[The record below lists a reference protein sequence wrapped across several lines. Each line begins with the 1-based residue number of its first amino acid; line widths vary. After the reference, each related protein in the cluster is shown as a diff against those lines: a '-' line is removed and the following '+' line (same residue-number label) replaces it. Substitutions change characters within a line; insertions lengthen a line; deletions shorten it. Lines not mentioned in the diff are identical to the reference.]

1 MYAPLGYKVLGW
13 VETAL
18 RDIYGTIEID
28 TGLRQYREAF
38 VSTAKKQGKSFF
50 LGGMPVYHLDQEEE
64 PMARAVGGATTRKQ
78 ASEIFE
84 SAATLINSNVEL
96 RNRFKVT
103 QSSKTI
109 THLRTLTHYEVLSA
123 DGDKNDGLRRSLGL
137 IDELHRFKSERE
149 EGMLDAVYRGSR
161 GRTQPLLVKTT
172 TAGDPTSS
180 LIWLQEYNYAKQVQA
195 GTIINPRYYVAIH
208 EADPEKLKAD
218 PEYWKT
224 KAARLEACPSHEDFG
239 GFVKDEELREDLEKA
254 IMMPSEKAK
263 YWRFTLNASIDG
275 DEKYIKSDEWNACAT
290 DQRTMTGRE
299 CSIGVDLSFGDDLT
313 SIVCL
318 FRDEAD
324 DSYDVLPFFFMPE
337 ERIPE
342 VAHRLGP
349 MGATFKQW
357 VRDGLIET
365 NPGNV
370 VDYTAIEKK
379 IIWADEVFSIRE
391 VNPDP
396 FNFQKL
402 AQQIEPLGISVIS
415 VPQNYGKL
423 SPPTKHLREKVL
435 EKKIRHGGHP
445 VLAWNIACCKTLQN
459 FDGDIKLKK
468 VKRNIESVRIDGA
481 AALVNAMSSAMLM
494 EMMAAGPM
502 DIEVSW

>member
-1 MYAPLGYKVLGW
+1 MYQFLGYKLLPW

-38 VSTAKKQGKSFF
+38 ISTAKKQGKSFF

-84 SAATLINSNVEL
+84 SAATLINANPEL
-96 RNRFKVT
+96 KRRFKVT
-103 QSSKTI
+103 PSSKTI
-109 THLRTLTHYEVLSA
+109 THLRTLTNYEVLSA

-161 GRTQPLLVKTT
+161 GRPQPLLVKIT

-180 LIWLQEYNYAKQVQA
+180 QIWLQEYNYAKQVQA
-195 GTIINPRYYVAIH
+195 GTISNPRYYVAIH

-218 PEYWKT
+218 PEYWKS
-224 KAARLEACPSHEDFG
+224 KEARLAACPSHEDFG

-254 IMMPSEKAK
+254 ILIPSEKAK

-275 DEKYIKSDEWNACAT
+275 DEKYIKGDEWNVCAT
-290 DQRTMTGRE
+290 EQRTMTGRE

-313 SIVCL
+313 AMVCL
-318 FRDEAD
+318 FRDEND
-324 DSYDVLPFFFMPE
+324 TYDVLPFFFMAEDRVPE
-337 ERIPE
+337 I
-342 VAHRLGP
+342 AQRLGP

-357 VRDGLIET
+357 VREGFIET

-379 IIWADEVFSIRE
+379 IIWADEVFSVRE
-391 VNPDP
+391 INPDP

-402 AQQIEPLGISVIS
+402 AQQIEPLGMKVVS
-415 VPQNYGKL
+415 VPQSYGKL

-435 EKKIRHGGHP
+435 EGKVRHGGHP
-445 VLAWNIACCKTLQN
+445 VLAWNIACCTTVQN

-468 VKRNIESVRIDGA
+468 IKRNIESVRIDGA
-481 AALVNAMSSAMLM
+481 AALVNAMSSAMLY
-494 EMMAAGPM
+494 ESAFSSPAGL
-502 DIEVSW
+502 ELSW